1 MTLRKVAAGGAA
13 ALAMFL
19 MLTDSAYAYL
29 DPGTGSILL
38 QGLIGAIAA
47 GLAFFKFYWHK
58 VKIML
63 GLQPQTE
70 GAEIS
75 AASETDS
82 APDNKN

>member
-1 MTLRKVAAGGAA
+1 MTIRRTAASGAA
-13 ALAMFL
+13 ALALFL
-19 MLTDSAYAYL
+19 VSTESAYAYL

-58 VKIML
+58 LKIVL

-70 GAEIS
+70 GAELS
-75 AASETDS
+75 NVSEAESSTD
-82 APDNKN
+82 DKN

>member
-1 MTLRKVAAGGAA
+1 MTLRRFAAVGAA
-13 ALAMFL
+13 ALGLFL
-19 MLTDSAYAYL
+19 VLTDSAYAYL

-58 VKIML
+58 LKVIL

-75 AASETDS
+75 SASEADS
-82 APDNKN
+82 TSDNKN

>member
-1 MTLRKVAAGGAA
+1 MILRKTAASGAA
-13 ALAMFL
+13 ALAFFL
-19 MLTDSAYAYL
+19 MSTESAYAYL

-58 VKIML
+58 LKIIL

-70 GAEIS
+70 GAELS
-75 AASETDS
+75 NVSEADSSTD
-82 APDNKN
+82 DKN